1 MKYLFINSYA
11 GYGSTGRIAAD
22 TCRSLTAQGHQC
34 LLAYG
39 RTEVNCDDVDT
50 LRIGSDLD
58 NRINALENRF
68 LDNQGLGTKG
78 PTREFLKKV
87 REYDPDV
94 IWLHNLHGYYLH
106 IGLLFDYL
114 RTCGKQIIWTL
125 HDCWAMTGHCAYF
138 DYVRCDRWKTGCHD
152 CPELHQYP
160 ASMLRDGSR
169 QNYLRKKALFT
180 GIPNLRLIVPSQWL
194 ANRVK
199 AGFLREYPVEVQYN
213 TVDKE
218 IFRPVKSD
226 FREKYHLEE
235 KKILLGVASVWDR
248 RKGLQD
254 FVDLAEM
261 LDERFQI
268 VLVGLSETQ
277 LKGLPSAILG
287 LPRTD
292 NVQQLVE
299 IYSAADLYLNPSVEE
314 TFGMTVL
321 EAQYCG
327 TPALVYEDTA
337 CQEVAEKFGGI
348 VVPRGSENLYRA
360 VMERFQEE
368 SHL

>member
-22 TCRSLTAQGHQC
+22 TCRQLTAQGHQC

-39 RTEVNCDDVDT
+39 RTRVNCDDVQT
-50 LRIGSDLD
+50 IRIGSDLD
-58 NRINALENRF
+58 NKINALGNRL
-68 LDNQGLGTKG
+68 LDNQGFGTKG

-87 REYDPDV
+87 KQYDPDV
-94 IWLHNLHGYYLH
+94 IWLHNLHGYYIHL
-106 IGLLFDYL
+106 GLLFSYL
-114 RTCGKQIIWTL
+114 RSCGKQIIWTL
-125 HDCWAMTGHCAYF
+125 HDCWTMTGHCAYF
-138 DYVRCDRWKTGCHD
+138 DYVQCDRWKTCCHD
-152 CPELHQYP
+152 CPEKRQYP
-160 ASMLRDGSR
+160 QSIFLDRSR
-169 QNYLRKKALFT
+169 ENYQKKKALFT

-199 AGFLREYPVEVQYN
+199 AGFMGEYPVEVQYN
-213 TVDKE
+213 QVDRAV
-218 IFRPVKSD
+218 FHPTASD
-226 FREKYHLEE
+226 FREKYHLEN

-254 FVDLAEM
+254 FVELSTM
-261 LDERFQI
+261 LDDSYRI
-268 VLVGLSETQ
+268 VLVGLTGEQ
-277 LKGLPSAILG
+277 IEKLPADILG

-292 NVQQLVE
+292 NVHQLVE

-337 CQEVAEKFGGI
+337 CQEVAEKFGGL
-348 VVPRGSENLYRA
+348 VVPRGAKNLYRA
-360 VMERFQEE
+360 ILAHNEE
-368 SHL
+368 ETL

>member
-22 TCRSLTAQGHQC
+22 TCRKLTAQGHQC

-39 RTEVNCDDVDT
+39 REKVNCDDVQT
-50 LRIGSDLD
+50 VRIGSDLD
-58 NRINALENRF
+58 NKINALQNRF
-68 LDNQGLGTKG
+68 LDNQGFGTRK
-78 PTREFLKKV
+78 PTMEFLKKV

-106 IGLLFDYL
+106 IGLLFEYL
-114 RTCGKQIIWTL
+114 KTCGKQIIWTL
-125 HDCWAMTGHCAYF
+125 HDCWSMTGHCAYF
-138 DYVRCDRWKTGCHD
+138 DYVRCEKWKTCCHD
-152 CPELHQYP
+152 CPEKGQYP
-160 ASMLRDGSR
+160 ASVFLDRSR
-169 QNYLRKKALFT
+169 KNYEEKKRLFT
-180 GIPNLRLIVPSQWL
+180 GIPNMRLIVPSQWL

-199 AGFLREYPVEVQYN
+199 AGFMGEYPVEVVYN
-213 TVDKE
+213 QVDRSV
-218 IFRPVKSD
+218 FHPTPGN
-226 FREKYHLEE
+226 FREVHHLEN

-254 FVDLAEM
+254 FIKLSSL
-261 LDERFQI
+261 LDHTYQI
-268 VLVGLSETQ
+268 VLVGLTQ
-277 LKGLPSAILG
+277 EQIDSLPPAILG

-292 NVQQLVE
+292 NVQQLVQ

-348 VVPRGSENLYRA
+348 VVPRGPENLFRA
-360 VMERFQEE
+360 VIEKFQED